1 MASLLRECDSFV
13 TAKCRGMTLYNS
25 LSINFT
31 IQFRSAMNP
40 TDQFIVQ
47 FDKALRTIFATAQAR
62 RESPAKADMASPN
75 EAQEKTAAVRL
86 MRINHSGEVC
96 AQALYQGQALT
107 ARNPE
112 IRATLASAADE
123 EQDHLA
129 WCEQRL
135 RELGGHKSVLNPL
148 WYGGSFALGALSG
161 LLGDRWNM
169 AFLAETERQV
179 EGHLAGHLDEL
190 PASDAKSRAVLE
202 QMRKDEAQHSLT
214 AQAHGAAEMP
224 EPLRLAMRVGSQVMK
239 KTTYWI

>member
-1 MASLLRECDSFV
+1 
-13 TAKCRGMTLYNS
+13 
-25 LSINFT
+25 
-31 IQFRSAMNP
+31 
-40 TDQFIVQ
+40 
-47 FDKALRTIFATAQAR
+47 
-62 RESPAKADMASPN
+62 MASPN
-75 EAQEKTAAVRL
+75 EQQEKTAAARL
-86 MRINHSGEVC
+86 MRINHTGEVC

-112 IRATLASAADE
+112 IRATLRRAADD

-129 WCEQRL
+129 WCEARL
-135 RELGGHKSVLNPL
+135 NELGGRKSVLNPL

-179 EGHLAGHLDEL
+179 EGHLTGHLDQL

-202 QMRKDEAQHSLT
+202 QMRQDEAEHGNT

-224 EPLRLAMRVGSQVMK
+224 APLKLAMRVGSQVMK
-239 KTTYWI
+239 TTTYWI

>member
-1 MASLLRECDSFV
+1 MS
-13 TAKCRGMTLYNS
+13 
-25 LSINFT
+25 
-31 IQFRSAMNP
+31 P
-40 TDQFIVQ
+40 TDQLITA
-47 FDKALRTIFATAQAR
+47 FDKALRTIFAPARAR
-62 RESPAKADMASPN
+62 RDSPAREDMASPN
-75 EAQEKTAAVRL
+75 EQQEKTAAARL
-86 MRINHSGEVC
+86 MRINHTGEVC

-112 IRATLASAADE
+112 IRATLRRAADD

-129 WCEQRL
+129 WCEARL
-135 RELGGHKSVLNPL
+135 NELGGRKSVLNPL

-179 EGHLAGHLDEL
+179 EGHLTGHLDQL

-202 QMRKDEAQHSLT
+202 QMRQDEAEHGNT

-224 EPLRLAMRVGSQVMK
+224 APLKLAMRVGSQVMK
-239 KTTYWI
+239 TTTYWI

>member
-1 MASLLRECDSFV
+1 
-13 TAKCRGMTLYNS
+13 
-25 LSINFT
+25 
-31 IQFRSAMNP
+31 MNP
-40 TDQFIVQ
+40 TDHFILQ
-47 FDKALRTIFATAQAR
+47 FDRALRTIFAPAQAR
-62 RESPAKADMASPN
+62 RESPARAGMETPALQ
-75 EAQEKTAAVRL
+75 QEKTAAARL

-112 IRATLASAADE
+112 IRATLGRAADE

-129 WCEQRL
+129 WCEERL
-135 RELGGHKSVLNPL
+135 NELGGRKSLLNPL
-148 WYGGSFALGALSG
+148 WYGGSFALGVLSG

-179 EGHLAGHLDEL
+179 EGHLAGHLDQL

-202 QMRKDEAQHSLT
+202 QMRRDEAEHSMT

-224 EPLRLAMRVGSQVMK
+224 EPLKIAMGVGSQVMK
-239 KTTYWI
+239 ITTYWI

>member
-1 MASLLRECDSFV
+1 
-13 TAKCRGMTLYNS
+13 
-25 LSINFT
+25 
-31 IQFRSAMNP
+31 MNP
-40 TDQFIVQ
+40 TDHFILQ
-47 FDKALRTIFATAQAR
+47 FDRALRTIFAPAQAR
-62 RESPAKADMASPN
+62 RESPARAGMETPALQ
-75 EAQEKTAAVRL
+75 QEKTAAARL

-112 IRATLASAADE
+112 IRATLGRAADE

-129 WCEQRL
+129 WCEERL
-135 RELGGHKSVLNPL
+135 NELGGRKSLLNPL
-148 WYGGSFALGALSG
+148 WYGGSFALGVLSG

-179 EGHLAGHLDEL
+179 ECHLAGHLDQL

-202 QMRKDEAQHSLT
+202 QMRRDEAEHSMT

-224 EPLRLAMRVGSQVMK
+224 EPLKIAMGVGSQVMK
-239 KTTYWI
+239 TTTYWI

>member
-1 MASLLRECDSFV
+1 
-13 TAKCRGMTLYNS
+13 
-25 LSINFT
+25 
-31 IQFRSAMNP
+31 MNP
-40 TDQFIVQ
+40 TDHFILQ
-47 FDKALRTIFATAQAR
+47 FDRALRTIFAPAQAR
-62 RESPAKADMASPN
+62 RESPARAGMETPALQ
-75 EAQEKTAAVRL
+75 QEKTAAARL

-112 IRATLASAADE
+112 IRATLGRAADE

-129 WCEQRL
+129 WCEERL
-135 RELGGHKSVLNPL
+135 NELGGRKSLLNPL

-179 EGHLAGHLDEL
+179 EGHLAGHLDQL

-202 QMRKDEAQHSLT
+202 QMRRDEAEHSMT

-224 EPLRLAMRVGSQVMK
+224 EPLKIAMGVGSQVMK
-239 KTTYWI
+239 TTTYWI